1 MYIPTDQELNDAQ
14 TANNILGVDAFSIQ
28 PLKLGQV
35 IAIVRAFYNSQIAGE
50 KIEEFILADWH
61 GGQEHQDWLDEA
73 TSTEI
78 ADWII
83 GCNPEF

>member
-1 MYIPTDQELNDAQ
+1 MITDQELKDAQ
-14 TANNILGVDAFSIQ
+14 AVDDISGVDAFSIQ

-35 IAIVRAFYNSQIAGE
+35 IAIVRAFYNVQIDAG
-50 KIEEFILADWH
+50 KIELFILADWH
-61 GGQEHQDWLDEA
+61 EGQEHQDWLDEA